1 MIHWW
6 NEAPTWQRFVIVGSA
21 VALLVLGLQSWV
33 WSPLDHSIA
42 MLTHEIAGLTQKNQ
56 ASIKSITSLKDVE
69 REVSLLRERVP
80 SKFLQLPVG
89 ADPPTVR
96 REIVDIGKRTGVF
109 VRLWKP
115 QQKLVN
121 GEQAEVSLDIIVRV
135 EGSFYGTVQFLDEL
149 LQLPWV
155 QTVNP
160 LVLIRKPDISSA
172 FLVMTDF
179 TINGLEFHQ
188 FQQTKKLLKT

>member
-21 VALLVLGLQSWV
+21 VVLFVLGMQSWV
-33 WSPLDHSIA
+33 WSSLDHSIA
-42 MLTHEIAGLTQKNQ
+42 MLTHDIAGLTQKNQ
-56 ASIKSITSLKDVE
+56 ASIKRIMSFKEVE
-69 REVSLLRERVP
+69 REVALLREKFP
-80 SKFLQLPVG
+80 SEIQQLPVG
-89 ADPPTVR
+89 GEPSAVR
-96 REIVDIGKRTGVF
+96 REIVDIGKRTGVS

-121 GEQAEVSLDIIVRV
+121 SEQAEVVLEIIVRV

-160 LVLIRKPDISSA
+160 LILIRKHDANSGS
-172 FLVMTDF
+172 LVTTDF
-179 TINGLEFHQ
+179 TIKGIKSHQ
-188 FQQTKKLLKT
+188 FPQTKELLKT